1 MKKTKKKHFAIFSR
15 LHICII
21 TSWLYIT
28 MLNVLNHFA
37 IFSRLHI
44 CIITSWLYI
53 TMLNVLNH
61 FSELTCSWFTDQ
73 QDSTYVYCKHNIQ
86 REKRSIFAQLKP
98 VISTVFSSEY
108 IGGDPVHKQRS
119 TELF

>member
-1 MKKTKKKHFAIFSR
+1 MSLTTF
-15 LHICII
+15 L
-21 TSWLYIT
+21 SWRVHGY
-28 MLNVLNHFA
+28 
-37 IFSRLHI
+37 
-44 CIITSWLYI
+44 
-53 TMLNVLNH
+53 
-61 FSELTCSWFTDQ
+61 Q